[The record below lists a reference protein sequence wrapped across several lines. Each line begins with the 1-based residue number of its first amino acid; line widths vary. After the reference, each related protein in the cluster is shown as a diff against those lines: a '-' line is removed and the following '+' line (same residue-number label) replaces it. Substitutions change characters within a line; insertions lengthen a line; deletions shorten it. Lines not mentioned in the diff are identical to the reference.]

1 MRITDITIIL
11 VSVVSCLISTVLLLR
26 DYKIKNDKYNK
37 DQKETDGNNDH
48 INKKGI
54 CIYCVIMS
62 LISVLISSM
71 FVFVYNGNDL
81 WFSLKRVILLSVMWP
96 IAYIDFKT
104 YRIPNVFILYG
115 LISRAIILIFE
126 LIFGRNYIGPIIKS
140 EIIASAVLIV
150 SALLCTIII
159 KNSIGFGDIKLFLV
173 MGLMQGID
181 GVWSSVFLSLIISFT
196 VAVVLLISR
205 KKTRKDAI
213 PFGPSL
219 VIGTFISIFLTGM

>member
-11 VSVVSCLISTVLLLR
+11 VSVVSCLISTVLLFR
-26 DYKIKNDKYNK
+26 DYKIKNDKYE
-37 DQKETDGNNDH
+37 KETDGNNNH
-48 INKKGI
+48 MNRNKKGI
-54 CIYCVIMS
+54 YIYCTIMS
-62 LISVLISSM
+62 LISILISSM
-71 FVFVYNGNDL
+71 FVFVFNENDL

-115 LISRAIILIFE
+115 LIGRAIILIFE
-126 LIFGRNYIGPIIKS
+126 LIFVRNYIGSIIKS

-159 KNSIGFGDIKLFLV
+159 KNSIGFGDVKLFLV

-181 GVWSSVFLSLIISFT
+181 GVWSSIFLSLIISFI
-196 VAVVLLISR
+196 VAVILLISK

-219 VIGTFISIFLTGM
+219 VIGTFISILLTGM